1 MCVRFV
7 LVSWV
12 VVRMAWGTVWGN
24 ADMGVESLQT
34 AAKAIDFYN
43 GKVKELE
50 INLQDLEKIVQSKT
64 VNLRVVEDGEL
75 HTNCLDFL
83 YLAMR
88 SSHGSI
94 IGIARSLFPRGKQ
107 LTSRLVLRQKV
118 LTGEAITTPVAG
130 AGAG

>member
-1 MCVRFV
+1 M
-7 LVSWV
+7 
-12 VVRMAWGTVWGN
+12 VVRMAWGTIWGN